1 MHLKHMSTDKN
12 HQDGGKDS
20 DGVANQ
26 KKHQDIFEN
35 FLKNWTPSNM
45 SIEKNQQDDEEDSDE
60 SLSKTTMPKTVD
72 DSLQQPV
79 QPTNKNYKND
89 LQPLPVVHSDLDEYG
104 LDPYEFRLYAHV
116 VRRTGGKLTG
126 ECFARLK
133 KTAEI
138 CHMSVRKAQY
148 ALKTLCDAGLILKE
162 QRKGRTDVYRLTP
175 KSNWK
180 PKEELKQIRQKAK
193 ESKVEESEEE

>member
-1 MHLKHMSTDKN
+1 
-12 HQDGGKDS
+12 
-20 DGVANQ
+20 
-26 KKHQDIFEN
+26 
-35 FLKNWTPSNM
+35 M
-45 SIEKNQQDDEEDSDE
+45 SIEKNHQDDGKDSDELPIKQIDPYIFEEFFQRFPQNMFTEKKISDDGEDSDE
-60 SLSKTTMPKTVD
+60 LLIKKTIPETID
-72 DSLQQPV
+72 DSFQEPQP
-79 QPTNKNYKND
+79 PTNKNSKND

-162 QRKGRTDVYRLTP
+162 QRKGRTDVYKLTP

-193 ESKVEESEEE
+193 VEDLEEE

>member
-1 MHLKHMSTDKN
+1 MHLKHMSVDKN
-12 HQDGGKDS
+12 HPDDGRDLDQLPIKQIDPEI
-20 DGVANQ
+20 VEY
-26 KKHQDIFEN
+26 I
-35 FLKNWTPSNM
+35 
-45 SIEKNQQDDEEDSDE
+45 
-60 SLSKTTMPKTVD
+60 KTVD
-72 DSLQQPV
+72 DSFLEPQP
-79 QPTNKNYKND
+79 PTNKNYKND

-116 VRRTGGKLTG
+116 VRRTGGKLHG
-126 ECFARLK
+126 ECFAKLK

-162 QRKGRTDVYRLTP
+162 QRRGRTDVYRLTP

-193 ESKVEESEEE
+193 ESKVEDSEEE

>member
-1 MHLKHMSTDKN
+1 MHLKHMSVDKN
-12 HQDGGKDS
+12 HPDDGRDS
-20 DGVANQ
+20 DQ
-26 KKHQDIFEN
+26 LPIKQIDPEN
-35 FLKNWTPSNM
+35 VEYLKNVFPKNMFTEKSN
-45 SIEKNQQDDEEDSDE
+45 QDEGEDSDE
-60 SLSKTTMPKTVD
+60 LLIKKTIPETVD
-72 DSLQQPV
+72 DSFQEPQP
-79 QPTNKNYKND
+79 PTNKNYKND

-126 ECFARLK
+126 ECFAKLK

-193 ESKVEESEEE
+193 ESKVEDSEEE

>member
-1 MHLKHMSTDKN
+1 MHLKHMSIDKN
-12 HQDGGKDS
+12 HQDDGKDS
-20 DGVANQ
+20 D
-26 KKHQDIFEN
+26 E
-35 FLKNWTPSNM
+35 WTS
-45 SIEKNQQDDEEDSDE
+45 SEKD
-60 SLSKTTMPKTVD
+60 LS
-72 DSLQQPV
+72 QQPP
-79 QPTNKNYKND
+79 QSANKNSKKD
-89 LQPLPVVHSDLDEYG
+89 LPPLPVVHSDLDEYG

-126 ECFARLK
+126 ECFAKLK

-148 ALKTLCDAGLILKE
+148 ALKTLSDAGLLLKE
-162 QRKGRTDVYRLTP
+162 QRRGRTDVYKLTP

-193 ESKVEESEEE
+193 ESKVDDSEEE

>member
-1 MHLKHMSTDKN
+1 MHVKHMSIEEN
-12 HQDGGKDS
+12 H
-20 DGVANQ
+20 
-26 KKHQDIFEN
+26 
-35 FLKNWTPSNM
+35 
-45 SIEKNQQDDEEDSDE
+45 QDDEEDSDQWLIGE
-60 SLSKTTMPKTVD
+60 TFLEN
-72 DSLQQPV
+72 DSLQQPL
-79 QPTNKNYKND
+79 QPTNKNFKND

-116 VRRTGGKLTG
+116 VRRTGGKLNG
-126 ECFARLK
+126 QCFAKLK

-162 QRKGRTDVYRLTP
+162 QRRGRTDVYRLTP

-193 ESKVEESEEE
+193 ESKESKVEDSEEE

>member
-1 MHLKHMSTDKN
+1 MHVKH
-12 HQDGGKDS
+12 
-20 DGVANQ
+20 
-26 KKHQDIFEN
+26 
-35 FLKNWTPSNM
+35 M
-45 SIEKNQQDDEEDSDE
+45 SIEKNHQDDEEDSDQWLIGE
-60 SLSKTTMPKTVD
+60 TFLEND
-72 DSLQQPV
+72 LLQQPL
-79 QPTNKNYKND
+79 QLTNKNFKND

-116 VRRTGGKLTG
+116 VRRTGGKLNG
-126 ECFARLK
+126 QCFAKLK

-162 QRKGRTDVYRLTP
+162 QRRGRTDVYRLTP

-193 ESKVEESEEE
+193 ESKESKVEDSEEE

>member
-1 MHLKHMSTDKN
+1 MHLMHVRLMHIKH
-12 HQDGGKDS
+12 
-20 DGVANQ
+20 
-26 KKHQDIFEN
+26 
-35 FLKNWTPSNM
+35 M
-45 SIEKNQQDDEEDSDE
+45 SIEKNHQDDGEDRDE
-60 SLSKTTMPKTVD
+60 LLTEKIFLGHDLPK
-72 DSLQQPV
+72 QPP
-79 QPTNKNYKND
+79 QPTDKNPKND
-89 LQPLPVVHSDLDEYG
+89 SPLPLVHSDLDEYG

-116 VRRTGGKLTG
+116 VRRTGGKLHG
-126 ECFARLK
+126 ECFAKLK

-162 QRKGRTDVYRLTP
+162 QRRGRTDVYRLTP

-193 ESKVEESEEE
+193 ESKVEDSEEE

>member
-1 MHLKHMSTDKN
+1 
-12 HQDGGKDS
+12 
-20 DGVANQ
+20 
-26 KKHQDIFEN
+26 
-35 FLKNWTPSNM
+35 M
-45 SIEKNQQDDEEDSDE
+45 SIDKNQQDDGQDSDQLLMKE
-60 SLSKTTMPKTVD
+60 TFQETFNNFFQKPIPPASKNSQK
-72 DSLQQPV
+72 
-79 QPTNKNYKND
+79 D
-89 LQPLPVVHSDLDEYG
+89 LPPLPVVHSDLDEYG

-116 VRRTGGKLTG
+116 VRRTGGKPEG
-126 ECFARLK
+126 ECFAKLK

-162 QRKGRTDVYRLTP
+162 QRRGRTDVYRLTP

-193 ESKVEESEEE
+193 ESKESKVEDSEEE

>member
-1 MHLKHMSTDKN
+1 MHIKHMSIKKN
-12 HQDGGKDS
+12 HQD
-20 DGVANQ
+20 DG
-26 KKHQDIFEN
+26 
-35 FLKNWTPSNM
+35 
-45 SIEKNQQDDEEDSDE
+45 EDWEE
-60 SLSKTTMPKTVD
+60 SLTEKIFLEHDLPKQ
-72 DSLQQPV
+72 SP
-79 QPTNKNYKND
+79 QPTDKNPKND
-89 LQPLPVVHSDLDEYG
+89 LPPLPLVHSDLDEYG

-116 VRRTGGKLTG
+116 VRRTGGKLHG
-126 ECFARLK
+126 ECFAKLK

-162 QRKGRTDVYRLTP
+162 QRRGRTDVYRLTP

-193 ESKVEESEEE
+193 ESKVEDSEEE

>member
-1 MHLKHMSTDKN
+1 MHLKHMSVDKN
-12 HQDGGKDS
+12 HPDDGRDS
-20 DGVANQ
+20 DQLLIEQIDLEIV
-26 KKHQDIFEN
+26 EY
-35 FLKNWTPSNM
+35 LKNVFPKNISTEKSN
-45 SIEKNQQDDEEDSDE
+45 QDEGEDSDE
-60 SLSKTTMPKTVD
+60 LLIKKTIPETVD
-72 DSLQQPV
+72 DSFQEPQP
-79 QPTNKNYKND
+79 PTNKNSKND

-162 QRKGRTDVYRLTP
+162 QRKGRTDVYKLTP

-193 ESKVEESEEE
+193 VEDLEEE

>member
-1 MHLKHMSTDKN
+1 MSIDKN
-12 HQDGGKDS
+12 H
-20 DGVANQ
+20 
-26 KKHQDIFEN
+26 
-35 FLKNWTPSNM
+35 
-45 SIEKNQQDDEEDSDE
+45 QDDEEDSDQWLIGE
-60 SLSKTTMPKTVD
+60 TFLEND
-72 DSLQQPV
+72 LLQQPL
-79 QPTNKNYKND
+79 QPTHKNFKND

-116 VRRTGGKLTG
+116 VRRTGGKLNG
-126 ECFARLK
+126 QCFAKLK

-162 QRKGRTDVYRLTP
+162 QRRGITDVYRLTP

-193 ESKVEESEEE
+193 ESKESKVEDSEEE

>member
-1 MHLKHMSTDKN
+1 MHLKHMLSDKN
-12 HQDGGKDS
+12 HQ
-20 DGVANQ
+20 N
-26 KKHQDIFEN
+26 
-35 FLKNWTPSNM
+35 
-45 SIEKNQQDDEEDSDE
+45 DEEDLDE
-60 SLSKTTMPKTVD
+60 SLIKEINDLV
-72 DSLQQPV
+72 QQPV
-79 QPTNKNYKND
+79 HPTNKNSQND

-116 VRRTGGKLTG
+116 VRRTGGKLNG
-126 ECFARLK
+126 QCFAKLK

-138 CHMSVRKAQY
+138 CYMSVRKAQY

-162 QRKGRTDVYRLTP
+162 QRRGRTDVYRLAP

-193 ESKVEESEEE
+193 ESKVEDSEEE

>member
-1 MHLKHMSTDKN
+1 
-12 HQDGGKDS
+12 
-20 DGVANQ
+20 
-26 KKHQDIFEN
+26 
-35 FLKNWTPSNM
+35 M
-45 SIEKNQQDDEEDSDE
+45 SIEENHQDDEEDSDQWLIGE
-60 SLSKTTMPKTVD
+60 TFLEN
-72 DSLQQPV
+72 DSLQQPL
-79 QPTNKNYKND
+79 QPTNKNFKND

-116 VRRTGGKLTG
+116 VRRTGGKLNG
-126 ECFARLK
+126 QCFAKLK

-162 QRKGRTDVYRLTP
+162 QRRGRTDVYRLTP

-193 ESKVEESEEE
+193 ESKESKVEDSEEE

>member
-1 MHLKHMSTDKN
+1 MHVKH
-12 HQDGGKDS
+12 
-20 DGVANQ
+20 
-26 KKHQDIFEN
+26 
-35 FLKNWTPSNM
+35 M
-45 SIEKNQQDDEEDSDE
+45 SIEKNHQDDEEDSDPWLIGE
-60 SLSKTTMPKTVD
+60 TFLQND
-72 DSLQQPV
+72 LLQQPL
-79 QPTNKNYKND
+79 QPTNKNSKND

-116 VRRTGGKLTG
+116 VRRTGGKLNG
-126 ECFARLK
+126 QCFAKLK

-162 QRKGRTDVYRLTP
+162 QRRGRTDVYRLTP

-193 ESKVEESEEE
+193 ESKESKVEDSEEE

>member
-1 MHLKHMSTDKN
+1 MHIKH
-12 HQDGGKDS
+12 
-20 DGVANQ
+20 
-26 KKHQDIFEN
+26 
-35 FLKNWTPSNM
+35 M
-45 SIEKNQQDDEEDSDE
+45 SIEKNHQDDGEDWEESPTE
-60 SLSKTTMPKTVD
+60 KMSLDYDLLKQ
-72 DSLQQPV
+72 LA
-79 QPTNKNYKND
+79 QPTDKNPKND
-89 LQPLPVVHSDLDEYG
+89 SPLPLVHSDLDEYG

-116 VRRTGGKLTG
+116 VRRTGGKLHG
-126 ECFARLK
+126 ECFAKLK

-162 QRKGRTDVYRLTP
+162 QRRGRTDVYRLTP

-193 ESKVEESEEE
+193 ESKVEDSEEE

>member
-1 MHLKHMSTDKN
+1 MHLKHMSVDKN
-12 HQDGGKDS
+12 HPDDGRDS
-20 DGVANQ
+20 DQLPIKQIDPEIV
-26 KKHQDIFEN
+26 EY
-35 FLKNWTPSNM
+35 L
-45 SIEKNQQDDEEDSDE
+45 
-60 SLSKTTMPKTVD
+60 KTVD
-72 DSLQQPV
+72 DSFLEPLP
-79 QPTNKNYKND
+79 PTNKNYKND

-126 ECFARLK
+126 ECFAKLK

-162 QRKGRTDVYRLTP
+162 QRRGRTDVYRLTP

-193 ESKVEESEEE
+193 ESKVEDSEEE